1 MWGCGVVGI
10 VGIVPMEIRPPG
22 RLASCGRRKR
32 GSVRCSGD
40 AFIAPTASQTK
51 GRNLPPEGVW
61 VGGGE
66 AEGGA
71 EGVWEGVGLR
81 RR

>member
-1 MWGCGVVGI
+1 MCLWRYDHRGV
-10 VGIVPMEIRPPG
+10 

-40 AFIAPTASQTK
+40 ASIAPTASQTN

-61 VGGGE
+61 GGE

-71 EGVWEGVGLR
+71 EGMWEGVRQRVRQRVCGR
-81 RR
+81 G